1 MTYSIHTEQL
11 SKHFGDNL
19 AVDRLDLA
27 IEPGTFFCF
36 LGPNGAGKT
45 TTIKMLT
52 GLLHPSSGRA
62 VLGGFDITTEPV
74 KAKEILGYV
83 PDHPFLYDKLTGN
96 EFMRFVAGLYRLS
109 EAEYRRRSDSL
120 LEMFELAN
128 VADQLIEDY
137 SHGMR
142 QKLSFASCFLH
153 NPGIVIVDEPWVG
166 LDPKNIRFVKN
177 FLRQQCRETG
187 LTVFMS
193 THTLAIAE
201 EIADL
206 IGIINN
212 GRLQALGAVA
222 DIKALHNRP
231 GSLEDVFLEITR
243 DTEEVPI
250 RTSPAANNGT
260 RP

>member
-1 MTYSIHTEQL
+1 MPLSIQTEKL
-11 SKHFGDNL
+11 HKHFGSNV
-19 AVDRLDLA
+19 AVNQLDLE

-52 GLLHPSSGRA
+52 GLLHPSSGTAR
-62 VLGGFDITTEPV
+62 LGGYDIISHPV
-74 KAKEILGYV
+74 EAKKLLGYV
-83 PDHPFLYDKLTGN
+83 PDHPFLYDKLTGH
-96 EFMRFVAGLYRLS
+96 EFMRFVAGLYQMA
-109 EAEYRRRSDSL
+109 EEEYRERCDRL
-120 LEMFELAN
+120 LELFEVAH

-153 NPGIVIVDEPWVG
+153 RPSIMIVDEPWVG

-177 FLRQQCRETG
+177 YLKQQCREEG

-201 EIADL
+201 EVADL
-206 IGIINN
+206 IGIINK
-212 GRLQALGAVA
+212 GTLTALGTVS

-231 GSLEDVFLEITR
+231 GSLEDVFLEITGAH
-243 DTEEVPI
+243 TEPV
-250 RTSPAANNGT
+250 S
-260 RP
+260 